1 MISSFVAK
9 SIRGCHPTFSS
20 IPCNDDWHLLSIL
33 DYYRLQTEMK
43 HPHPGKYWRYA
54 YEAKWGWNHSI
65 TDFKTQ
71 SIKEYILLC
80 KIIQQKKGEI
90 LFILLCIQ
98 RMFSIYDRASFIPSL
113 IKEFLFHDLSHF
125 KDYMLCII
133 QKTYE
138 PIQLPYIHPI
148 NPLEVFIGRC
158 KQYDIIHANTQSCI
172 TEHQYEISF
181 HDLFCYC
188 KVLPRP
194 HIKHPYIYVYNRES
208 FYLLIRAIY
217 RKDLIFYNDP
227 METELFKSCHYN
239 MTGQPNKYF
248 YAMETII
255 SKELH
260 LEQPSVIDAWCEDLF
275 GW

>member
-1 MISSFVAK
+1 MISSFAAK

-54 YEAKWGWNHSI
+54 YEAKWGWKHSI

-80 KIIQQKKGEI
+80 QIIQEKKQEI

-98 RMFSIYDRASFIPSL
+98 RLFAKYQYNNFIPSL
-113 IKEFLFHDLSHF
+113 IKNYLFPDISDF
-125 KDYMLCII
+125 KGYMLSII
-133 QKTYE
+133 HKTYE
-138 PIQLPYIHPI
+138 PIRLPYIHPI
-148 NPLEVFIGRC
+148 NPFEVFIGRC
-158 KQYDIIHANTQSCI
+158 KQYDIIHPNTNSCI

-181 HDLFCYC
+181 DELLSYC

-194 HIKHPYIYVYNRES
+194 HLKHPYLYIYNRIS
-208 FYLLIRAIY
+208 FYTMIRAIY
-217 RKDLIFYNDP
+217 RKDLRFYKDP
-227 METELFKSCHYN
+227 METPLFKACHYN
-239 MTGQPNKYF
+239 MTGQPNTYF
-248 YAMETII
+248 YAKETII
-255 SKELH
+255 SKNVH
-260 LEQPSVIDAWCEDLF
+260 LEQPSMIDAWCEDLF

>member
-1 MISSFVAK
+1 MISYFVAK

-20 IPCNDDWHLLSIL
+20 VPCNDDWHLLSIL

-54 YEAKWGWNHSI
+54 YEAKWGWTHSI

-80 KIIQQKKGEI
+80 EVFRRKKEEI

-98 RMFSIYDRASFIPSL
+98 RAFSKYERTSFIPSL
-113 IKEFLFHDLSHF
+113 IKEYLFQDLVHF
-125 KDYMLCII
+125 NDYMLSFIH
-133 QKTYE
+133 KTYE
-138 PIQLPYIHPI
+138 PIRLPYIHPI
-148 NPLEVFIGRC
+148 NPMEVFIGRC
-158 KQYDIIHANTQSCI
+158 KQYYIIHSNTHSCI
-172 TEHQYEISF
+172 TEPDYEISF
-181 HDLFCYC
+181 DELVSYC

-194 HIKHPYIYVYNRES
+194 HLKHPYLYVYNRES
-208 FYLLIRAIY
+208 FYKMIRAIY
-217 RKDLIFYNDP
+217 RKDLRFYDDP
-227 METELFKSCHYN
+227 METPLFKACHYN

-248 YAMETII
+248 YATETII
-255 SKELH
+255 SKSLH
-260 LEQPSVIDAWCEDLF
+260 LEQPSMIDAWCADLF